1 MPLPASAVSHVL
13 SIETPYQ
20 PREGSA
26 ARALPQRIAVFAQGQ
41 TGYSYSSDKWTV
53 TTLAA
58 AVNKYGPRSPI
69 VAILRQLKP
78 VDGSGVGAIPVTIY
92 PLPADPG
99 GGASAAVGSITPSGT
114 ATKKAQY
121 RARVGGVLTEP
132 FVIDAGA
139 ISGDALTAACRAIRD
154 AIDKHPYIN
163 AFATYTY
170 GSPSASYDRVGS
182 SDGTVST
189 FTTTGNPKP
198 GNWTL
203 TCTAEASD
211 AGTFEVRDPDGVL
224 IDTITTMGAHTVG
237 GLGFT
242 IADGTEDWDEG
253 DVITITVPATA
264 VAITSAWKGSSANN
278 LKVEILS
285 DADAGVT
292 FTVVQP
298 TGGTVNPDVTSALEQ
313 VGNTWETMVLNALE
327 ISDTATLDKFAE
339 WGEPRWGGL
348 FRRPAIVF
356 TGNTIAAV
364 DSATAV
370 AAARGTDMVNA
381 QLVAPGSPNLPFV
394 VAAAQLAKIAASY
407 NADPASDPMGTQV
420 PAITPGNDS
429 EQWDYPQR
437 ELAVL
442 AGSSTIEVV
451 DGVIRLSDTVMFYH
465 PSGEEPPAYRYVSD
479 VVKLANILYNFE
491 LEFTKPEWQGAPL
504 LSDGQS
510 SDHPRAKRPSDAK
523 AAAATVVYRLGRSA
537 ILDKVTDSQKAIRAE
552 KDANN
557 SKRINLV
564 VPVVLAGT
572 VNVIDLV
579 IPWGFSY
586 G

>member
-41 TGYSYSSDKWTV
+41 TGYSYPSEKWTV
-53 TTLAA
+53 TNLAA
-58 AVNKYGPRSPI
+58 VVNRYGPRSPI
-69 VAILRQLKP
+69 NAIVRQLKP

-99 GGASAAVGSITPSGT
+99 SGAAAAVGSITPSGT
-114 ATKKAQY
+114 ATMATSH
-121 RARVGGVLTEP
+121 RARIGGVLTEP
-132 FVIDAGA
+132 FTIAAGA
-139 ISGDALTAACRAIRD
+139 VTGAGLTAACRAIRD

-170 GSPSASYDRVGS
+170 GVVTATYDRIGS
-182 SDGTVST
+182 SDGTVGT

-198 GNWTL
+198 GVWTL
-203 TCTAEASD
+203 KCTAAAVN
-211 AGTFEVRDPDGVL
+211 AGTFEVRDPDGIL
-224 IDTITTMGAHTVG
+224 IDTFDTMGAHVIG

-242 IADGTEDWDEG
+242 IADGSSDWEVGDEILI
-253 DVITITVPATA
+253 DVPATN
-264 VAITSAWKGSSANN
+264 VVVTSAWKGASANG
-278 LKVEILS
+278 LKIEIVS
-285 DADAGVT
+285 DVLAGLT

-298 TGGTVNPDVTSALEQ
+298 TGGAVNPDVTQALAQ

-327 ISDTATLDKFAE
+327 IGDTSTLDKFRA

-348 FRRPAIVF
+348 VRRPAVVF

-394 VAAAQLAKIAASY
+394 VAAAMLARIAASF
-407 NADPASDPMGTQV
+407 NADPASDPIGLQV
-420 PAITPGNDS
+420 PALTPGADS
-429 EQWDYPQR
+429 VQWSYSER
-437 ELAVL
+437 EAAVL
-442 AGSSTIEVV
+442 AGSSTSEVV
-451 DGVIRLSDTVMFYH
+451 DGVIRLGDTVLFYH
-465 PSGEEPPAYRYVSD
+465 PTGEDPPAYRFVAD

-510 SDHPRAKRPSDAK
+510 SDHPRAKTPSDAK
-523 AAAATVVYRLGRSA
+523 ASAANVLYRLGQAA
-537 ILDKVTDSQKAIRAE
+537 IIDKVTESQKAIRSVKSAT
-552 KDANN
+552 N
-557 SKRINLV
+557 SKRIDLV

-572 VNVIDLV
+572 TNVIDLV